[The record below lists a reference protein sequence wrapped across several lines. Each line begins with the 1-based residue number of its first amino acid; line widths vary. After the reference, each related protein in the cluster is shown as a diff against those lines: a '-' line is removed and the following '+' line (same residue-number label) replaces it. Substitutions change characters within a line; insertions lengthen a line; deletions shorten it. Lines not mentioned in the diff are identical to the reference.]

1 MTCAKLSTC
10 NCVCTAVQI
19 AGLTYNSI
27 NYDTTTGFLEPET
40 YPTLGCSC
48 VLSAV
53 VPMKRTGSGSPGIFD
68 NLTIRVE
75 LHDNCIM
82 YAEASLA
89 VSGTPK
95 WSGRCGSTL
104 DCTSGRFSCGTPG
117 LGGMINLQSWV
128 EFGNSFNLVIDGDPC
143 VLPCPEGE
151 CTECGYYTLV
161 ISGLTGDCACWNGTW
176 ALQGEK
182 CIWSDEKY
190 DCAGQDWWWYLT
202 CEDGQWIL
210 WSESTSCG
218 YTGPYFVVGD
228 NTTGCP
234 PDSASGTA
242 SGGDCCPGQTLN
254 WTLTRD

>member
-1 MTCAKLSTC
+1 MACTKLSTC

-19 AGLTYNSI
+19 AGLTYNSV

-40 YPTLGCSC
+40 YPELGCSC

-68 NLTIRVE
+68 DLTIRVE

-104 DCTSGRFSCGTPG
+104 DCTSGRFSCGIPG

-143 VLPCPEGE
+143 ESPSCVGCAANCDGAASM
-151 CTECGYYTLV
+151 
-161 ISGLTGDCACWNGTW
+161 SGVVSGTGDATLDGIYATMTRIAACYWSGPRTSPLPSYDRLIVQCW
-176 ALQGEK
+176 PGDSIWRVYLQRGFFVIDRSEDTAALRCSGNHP
-182 CIWSDEKY
+182 
-190 DCAGQDWWWYLT
+190 
-202 CEDGQWIL
+202 
-210 WSESTSCG
+210 
-218 YTGPYFVVGD
+218 TG
-228 NTTGCP
+228 
-234 PDSASGTA
+234 SGTFTTV
-242 SGGDCCPGQTLN
+242 GPGN
-254 WTLTRD
+254 WTLS